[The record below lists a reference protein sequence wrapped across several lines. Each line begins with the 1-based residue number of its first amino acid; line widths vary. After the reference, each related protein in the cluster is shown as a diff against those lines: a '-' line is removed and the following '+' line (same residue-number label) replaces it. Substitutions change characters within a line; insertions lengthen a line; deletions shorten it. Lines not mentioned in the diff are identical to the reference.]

1 MAPAPDPEAQM
12 LAISMEDFV
21 NNLVDWL
28 PQKLVHPAE
37 ILVYMVFLSILM
49 LAPFVLWLGYAIAT
63 TKRPRRQ
70 ELPTPPQS

>member
-1 MAPAPDPEAQM
+1 M

-49 LAPFVLWLGYAIAT
+49 LVPFALWLGYAVAT
-63 TKRPRRQ
+63 TKRTQRQGVPPAPRG
-70 ELPTPPQS
+70 

>member
-1 MAPAPDPEAQM
+1 M

-49 LAPFVLWLGYAIAT
+49 LVPFALWLGYAVAT
-63 TKRPRRQ
+63 TKRQRQ
-70 ELPTPPQS
+70 GVPPPPQG